1 MITNGIVRICSST
14 VLIGNE
20 SQKTEIHIKT
30 IDRGGG
36 NVILKMY
43 WSDLCKISFLWKE
56 WNKICLM
63 NYRLKCTSFLFPN
76 MGKYNH
82 KEIVLY
88 NKIYRF

>member
-43 WSDLCKISFLWKE
+43 
-56 WNKICLM
+56 
-63 NYRLKCTSFLFPN
+63 
-76 MGKYNH
+76 
-82 KEIVLY
+82 
-88 NKIYRF
+88 